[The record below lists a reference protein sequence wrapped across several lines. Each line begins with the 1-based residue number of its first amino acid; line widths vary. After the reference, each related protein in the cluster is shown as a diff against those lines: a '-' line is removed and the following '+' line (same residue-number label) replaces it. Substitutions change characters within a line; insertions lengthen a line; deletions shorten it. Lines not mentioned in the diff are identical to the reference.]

1 MLECDL
7 SNLEHIILLDV
18 ISVIN
23 GNLCSKEICTIHS
36 FTDLKVRRKNNIELI
51 TKHTTNLVNGF

>member
-23 GNLCSKEICTIHS
+23 GNLCSMEICTIHS
-36 FTDLKVRRKNNIELI
+36 FTDLKVGRKSNIELI
-51 TKHTTNLVNGF
+51 PNTLQT

>member
-23 GNLCSKEICTIHS
+23 GNLCSMEICTIHS
-36 FTDLKVRRKNNIELI
+36 FTDLKVGRESNIELI
-51 TKHTTNLVNGF
+51 PNTLQTL